1 MLLRCR
7 NRQRELKES
16 SPGTHTQVRPGVVV
30 VVRRGVSSSS
40 SSEVGIDGAGDGVS
54 FRGGAG
60 VCLRTR
66 TQTGQA
72 RAPRALWSA
81 PYRLQPPQRHTHIPR
96 AHGITVVTLLIVFVI
111 PRGVTEVRRSRR
123 MGNGA
128 AKSVQFSQ
136 SPMTVLHDIVTG
148 PDPKELV
155 KKWKAAMRGES
166 RKIDRNIRGPVWRVN
181 PLHTRKST

>member
-1 MLLRCR
+1 M
-7 NRQRELKES
+7 
-16 SPGTHTQVRPGVVV
+16 
-30 VVRRGVSSSS
+30 
-40 SSEVGIDGAGDGVS
+40 
-54 FRGGAG
+54 
-60 VCLRTR
+60 
-66 TQTGQA
+66 
-72 RAPRALWSA
+72 
-81 PYRLQPPQRHTHIPR
+81 
-96 AHGITVVTLLIVFVI
+96 TLLIVFVI

>member
-1 MLLRCR
+1 MGGG
-7 NRQRELKES
+7 E
-16 SPGTHTQVRPGVVV
+16 V
-30 VVRRGVSSSS
+30 
-40 SSEVGIDGAGDGVS
+40 EVGKGGGGGVDGVGKVPDGGGADAAEGGDDPREEEAAACGGAGGVLG
-54 FRGGAG
+54 RG

>member
-1 MLLRCR
+1 M
-7 NRQRELKES
+7 ES
-16 SPGTHTQVRPGVVV
+16 VKCQMAAGPMPPKVVMTHGRKRRP
-30 VVRRGVSSSS
+30 RAA
-40 SSEVGIDGAGDGVS
+40 EPEACL
-54 FRGGAG
+54 AG